1 MGRSLQVLAASGDP
15 PRPRTRDSPVPP
27 MPVGTSGYP
36 ATPIGAQTPIPN
48 YLVWSILVTIFCFLP
63 TGIAA
68 IVFSTQVDSKLAA
81 GTAPAR

>member
-1 MGRSLQVLAASGDP
+1 
-15 PRPRTRDSPVPP
+15 

-81 GTAPAR
+81 GTAPARWSLRTRPRHGSSSAWSQGSSLV